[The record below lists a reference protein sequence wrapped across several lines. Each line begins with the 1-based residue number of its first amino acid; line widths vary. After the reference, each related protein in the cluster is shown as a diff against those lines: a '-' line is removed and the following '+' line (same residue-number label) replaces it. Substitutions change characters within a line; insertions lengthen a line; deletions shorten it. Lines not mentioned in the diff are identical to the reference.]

1 MTTTAISITTDL
13 PERPA
18 PFDPAKINDLS
29 IVSQDTYELAC
40 EGLREIKAVRRQIE
54 ADRKQL
60 KEGVLQAGRAI
71 DDKARK
77 ADAPWKAAEDSLA
90 PRITAYVEEQRR
102 IEREEQRRLEAEA
115 RKAAEE
121 EQLAA
126 AEAAQKAG
134 ASEVEVEAI
143 LTEEPV
149 QAPMPV
155 ATPRV
160 QRVAGVSTTTTYGA
174 EFIDAAAL
182 CRHVIATRQ
191 YHLIEP
197 NVPALNKLA
206 TAMKDSFRVPGCRL
220 VKKTGVRT
228 RL

>member
-1 MTTTAISITTDL
+1 MSTAISITTDL

-18 PFDPAKINDLS
+18 PFDPAKINELS
-29 IVSQDTYELAC
+29 IVSQVTYELAC

-77 ADAPWKAAEDSLA
+77 ADAPWKSAEDRLA

-115 RKAAEE
+115 RRQAEE

-126 AEAAQKAG
+126 AIAAEDAG
-134 ASEVEVEAI
+134 ASAAEVEAI
-143 LTEEPV
+143 VNEAPV

-160 QRVAGVSTTTTYGA
+160 HRVAGVSTTTTYGA
-174 EFIDAAAL
+174 ECIDKVAL

-197 NVPALNKLA
+197 NGPALNKLA
-206 TAMKDSFRVPGCRL
+206 QAQRDSFNVPGCRV
-220 VKKTGVRT
+220 VKKSSLRT
-228 RL
+228 RG